1 MIIQNPN
8 EYTHIGFAKS
18 STKNKKYDA
27 ILKHKITGQLRKV
40 PFGQLGYEQYK
51 DTTGLNLYSNLDH
64 LDKER
69 RKRYKSR
76 HEGEQKN
83 KFSSGYWSWKYLW

>member
-27 ILKHKITGQLRKV
+27 ILKHKETGRIKKV
-40 PFGQLGYEQYK
+40 SFGHSGYAQYK
-51 DTTGLNLYSNLDH
+51 DTTGLNLYSHMNH
-64 LDKER
+64 LDKK
-69 RKRYKSR
+69 RKALYYKR
-76 HEGEQKN
+76 HGLEAPL
-83 KFSSGYWSWKYLW
+83 FSSKYFSHKYLW